1 MADNNFQTFPGTETE
16 ALAMLYVQSQDLSEV
31 TPEGLLD
38 MYQDAYQKI
47 KAYRREKRN
56 SIKQPPIPAFP
67 L

>member
-1 MADNNFQTFPGTETE
+1 MSNDTNRTFPETETE
-16 ALAMLYVQSQDLSEV
+16 ALAMLYVQNQDLTEI

-56 SIKQPPIPAFP
+56 AHQKPPVSAIGF
-67 L
+67 

>member
-1 MADNNFQTFPGTETE
+1 MADNTFKTFPETETE
-16 ALAMLYVQSQDLSEV
+16 ALAMLYVQKQDLSGV

-56 SIKQPPIPAFP
+56 TNQQSPIPTVP

>member
-16 ALAMLYVQSQDLSEV
+16 ALAMLYVQSQDLSGV

-56 SIKQPPIPAFP
+56 SNKQPPIPAFP

>member
-1 MADNNFQTFPGTETE
+1 MANDTNRTFPETETE
-16 ALAMLYVQSQDLSEV
+16 ALAMLYVQNQDLTGI

-56 SIKQPPIPAFP
+56 ANQNPPVTAIGF
-67 L
+67 